1 MGAGW
6 RSQKKEIN
14 GDRERGE
21 KVSEDRIVPK
31 GVKYENEKK

>member
-1 MGAGW
+1 MGVGQ

-14 GDRERGE
+14 GDRERGK
-21 KVSEDRIVPK
+21 KVSEDRTVPK